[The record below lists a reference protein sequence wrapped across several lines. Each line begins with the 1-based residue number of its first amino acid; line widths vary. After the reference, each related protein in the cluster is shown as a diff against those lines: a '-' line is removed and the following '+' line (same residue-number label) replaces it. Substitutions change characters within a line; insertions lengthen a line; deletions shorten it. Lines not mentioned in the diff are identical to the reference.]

1 MYIELPITQQNQ
13 VIGASKH
20 IPTLVGCLKFFK
32 ERCCR
37 GSEEVRI
44 I

>member
-20 IPTLVGCLKFFK
+20 IPTLVGCLFNF
-32 ERCCR
+32 
-37 GSEEVRI
+37 
-44 I
+44 